1 MCAIQP
7 ARKWAKTSETPR
19 APTASLLVS
28 RVARVARARAG
39 PEVAVAEEGVG
50 AVGPRERA
58 VDVAR
63 AARLVRGRF
72 RHERH
77 GDALLVRDLLEALL
91 EDDVVVGHGQGAV
104 VAHVELVLALGRL
117 ALGRLDDH
125 ARGLQRAADAAVVE
139 LGARAL
145 EQVVVLDVL
154 ADGLEVDVALGV
166 RGLVAVRVD
175 EVLELRRDVRA
186 AEARVFDGV
195 ELAPEHGPR
204 RDGDGRARR
213 AVAHVALD
221 ERRLLAPRARAQRRE
236 VRREVE
242 VAVALGV
249 AEARVAVDGVH
260 GHVHGREVVAGV
272 RAVAQ
277 GVGEEEVGVEELPHG
292 TAVEIVH
299 HDHDRL
305 DVARRDARPEL
316 RRRHVGPQGRGAA
329 REGACGYHRALRG
342 CPEIQLP
349 TWVFTIAR
357 KSASCDRCRRSSSSL

>member
-28 RVARVARARAG
+28 RAARVARARAG

-77 GDALLVRDLLEALL
+77 GDVFLVRDLLEALL
-91 EDDVVVGHGQGAV
+91 EDDVVVGHGQRAV

-154 ADGLEVDVALGV
+154 ADGLEVNVALGV

-175 EVLELRRDVRA
+175 KVLELRRDVRA
-186 AEARVFDGV
+186 AEARGVDGV

-221 ERRLLAPRARAQRRE
+221 ERRLLAPRARAQRRQI
-236 VRREVE
+236 RHEVE

-277 GVGEEEVGVEELPHG
+277 GVGEEEVGVEELAHG

-329 REGACGYHRALRG
+329 REGACGHHRALRG
-342 CPEIQLP
+342 CPEIQLQ
-349 TWVFTIAR
+349 R
-357 KSASCDRCRRSSSSL
+357 GCSSLPRGKARHATGAAGVRIL